1 METYSSFVV
10 FSIWLCFLQ
19 PVRPFP
25 SRSADSRM
33 VRMDRFSSCRDHLE
47 YPNNN
52 LCCLNCEA
60 GEHVKTPCTEAGKK
74 GTCEEC
80 DYGTF
85 TEHANGLNQC
95 FKCLQCRPDQEVV
108 RPCTPTQNSQ
118 CQCKAGRFCHP
129 DHACEICK
137 KCSSCKSDEEVVR
150 NCTATSDTECR
161 KVQTRPPSDSASAV
175 IVVVALCALG
185 LGLVLFLVGGVWF
198 VWRKMQ
204 RRDSQRIP
212 PSILKGR
219 LDYCEV
225 SRAGSTNLMRAQ
237 KHPADSEDESMM
249 LCESLSSSA
258 SNSQHSL
265 TALQGS
271 AAAPW
276 QGPRVPSEP
285 SRREEEPFPTL
296 TPVNGVD
303 SLRKCFDFFGDLNI
317 DYHNRFF
324 RGLSLNDNVIKSK
337 DSLPYEDRVHEL
349 LNIWV
354 EQEGREASLNQL
366 LSVLL
371 DLNQRRTA
379 ETVKERAIQTG
390 LYTLKADSL
399 QCSNYLDQQP

>member
-219 LDYCEV
+219 LDYCE
-225 SRAGSTNLMRAQ
+225 
-237 KHPADSEDESMM
+237 
-249 LCESLSSSA
+249 
-258 SNSQHSL
+258 
-265 TALQGS
+265 
-271 AAAPW
+271 
-276 QGPRVPSEP
+276 
-285 SRREEEPFPTL
+285 EEEPFPTL